1 MSHFFTKLET
11 FKITCI
17 KIILDSK
24 WSKKLNRD
32 YLIKNEEQLTNEP
45 IKIIDIHLEIEIAR
59 DKNRESIEKF

>member
-1 MSHFFTKLET
+1 MPYFFAKLET

-17 KIILDSK
+17 EIILDLK

-32 YLIKNEEQLTNEP
+32 YLIKNEEQLANEP

-59 DKNRESIEKF
+59 VKNRESIEKF

>member
-1 MSHFFTKLET
+1 MPHFFTKLET